1 MELFLSLLPA
11 LVMITLV
18 ILTRKVLLSLS
29 VGIVLAALIISDWR
43 IIDTLSYL
51 LEDFLS
57 IVTSLDWYL
66 PILGFVVF
74 IGAITSVLTL
84 IGSVSAF
91 AS

>member
-29 VGIVLAALIISDWR
+29 VGIVLAALIISDWN